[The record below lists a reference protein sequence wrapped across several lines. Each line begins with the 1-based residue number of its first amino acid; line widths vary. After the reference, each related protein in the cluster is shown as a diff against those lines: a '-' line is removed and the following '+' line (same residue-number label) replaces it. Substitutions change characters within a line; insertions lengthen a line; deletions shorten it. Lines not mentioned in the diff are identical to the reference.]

1 MIRDNQPVIL
11 VIPRDDGLKVSVSG
25 KVYDVPM
32 TPSQMQA
39 MAIRFQEAAMNM
51 LIQERRG
58 VASSLSDA
66 LHGSAPDDTNDSIP
80 SH

>member
-51 LIQERRG
+51 LIQERREA
-58 VASSLSDA
+58 ASSLSN
-66 LHGSAPDDTNDSIP
+66 APHDLEPADTNG
-80 SH
+80 

>member
-1 MIRDNQPVIL
+1 MIRDNHPVVL
-11 VIPRDDGLKVSVSG
+11 VIPRDDGLKVSISG

-58 VASSLSDA
+58 AASSQSIA
-66 LHGSAPDDTNDSIP
+66 LRDSELDDTNDCLP
-80 SH
+80 SG

>member
-32 TPSQMQA
+32 TPAQMQA

-51 LIQERRG
+51 LIQERREA
-58 VASSLSDA
+58 ASSLSN
-66 LHGSAPDDTNDSIP
+66 APHDLGPADTSGSIP

>member
-1 MIRDNQPVIL
+1 MIRDNHPVVL

-32 TPSQMQA
+32 TPAQMQA

-51 LIQERRG
+51 LIQERRAA
-58 VASSLSDA
+58 ASSLSN
-66 LHGSAPDDTNDSIP
+66 APHDLEPADTNVTIP